1 MVTKRLDKAME
12 AKPDSLNKIVRHR
25 DTHTKISICSENNV
39 CAVMGPIIKYQ
50 GIPIPLTKYPTKT
63 EREGTQAL
71 ITSSNG
77 KSEEPLSSLKL
88 SQLEG
93 NAPNKFF

>member
-63 EREGTQAL
+63 EREGTQAH
-71 ITSSNG
+71 IASTNG
-77 KSEEPLSSLKL
+77 KSEEPLIVFKVKSTGRKC
-88 SQLEG
+88 
-93 NAPNKFF
+93 P